1 VQSGQTGAPA
11 QYWLFEAKTKHLVA
25 GPANTRAELTSFPGV
40 KSLAG
45 MRVLT
50 TPARRVVVTCSAET
64 AVVCPGPPGYSN
76 EVGTSYYLFDDEPTA
91 ARPSPALTGAQL
103 RPDTAREES
112 DPTIGTPVVVIQ
124 FTPEGDRIFHRM
136 TRDEAVRGRALGP
149 LQHLAI
155 VLDDELRSFPSI
167 DYQQYPDGIDPSGGG
182 AQITGLFSKDDA
194 KNLALVLQTG
204 ALPVDFVVV
213 SRKAFG

>member
-103 RPDTAREES
+103 GRTPHGRSPTRRSAPRSSSSSSRP
-112 DPTIGTPVVVIQ
+112 
-124 FTPEGDRIFHRM
+124 
-136 TRDEAVRGRALGP
+136 RA
-149 LQHLAI
+149 
-155 VLDDELRSFPSI
+155 
-167 DYQQYPDGIDPSGGG
+167 
-182 AQITGLFSKDDA
+182 TGSS
-194 KNLALVLQTG
+194 TG
-204 ALPVDFVVV
+204 
-213 SRKAFG
+213 